1 MLMLLLL
8 LLLRIRIRLL
18 LLLQL
23 NMRRMDWFIVF
34 VGMCL
39 EIYMILVGRCMQLY
53 IGSGLEV
60 HRAVG
65 VPEREVYAVIHR
77 LWIGGI

>member
-1 MLMLLLL
+1 MLLLL
-8 LLLRIRIRLL
+8 LLLRIWIRLL

-34 VGMCL
+34 VGMCS

-60 HRAVG
+60 YMAVG
-65 VPEREVYAVIHR
+65 VPDREVDPV
-77 LWIGGI
+77 